1 MSRKS
6 LTKKETT
13 IWYNCSSCGSYALAK
28 DRELHVC
35 DGSDVEPNYTFIRD
49 NILFSNQLTEKVITD
64 DIRDINENKLKNIL
78 FVHESIFP
86 LCDLVL
92 GDYISI
98 ESSALSNNAP
108 IVRMVWPIT
117 SSIAAGNL
125 IGVCDQGMFEMG
137 KKLSKNYNR
146 ILKYFRIEKN
156 MDGLDRRFETNY
168 EETRFQFIVGYKN
181 YC

>member
-13 IWYNCSSCGSYALAK
+13 IWYNCSSCGSNTLAK

-35 DGSDVEPNYTFIRD
+35 YGSDVEPNYTFIRD
-49 NILFSNQLTEKVITD
+49 NTLYSNQMTEKVITD

-92 GDYISI
+92 GDYVSI
-98 ESSALSNNAP
+98 ESLALSNNAP

-117 SSIAAGNL
+117 VSIAAGNL
-125 IGVCDQGMFEMG
+125 LSVCDQGMYGIGM
-137 KKLSKNYNR
+137 KSRKNY
-146 ILKYFRIEKN
+146 ILIIE
-156 MDGLDRRFETNY
+156 Y
-168 EETRFQFIVGYKN
+168 
-181 YC
+181 